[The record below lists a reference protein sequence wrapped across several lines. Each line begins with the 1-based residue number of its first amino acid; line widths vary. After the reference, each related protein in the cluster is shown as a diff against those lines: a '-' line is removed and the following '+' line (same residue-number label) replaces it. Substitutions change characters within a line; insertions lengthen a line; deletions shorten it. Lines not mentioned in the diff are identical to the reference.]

1 MVRIS
6 PSDIYDYYRPSKC
19 PLRVYLQ
26 HNRESQAKVSPFEK
40 IIREFGLAHQKA
52 HLKTF
57 PSHID
62 LSKESTQNRIER
74 TIDEINKGTQVIYR
88 PLLNA
93 RINILGKDVELLG
106 EPDFLIREGDSYLIR
121 DAKIARKIT
130 EKDHPEILRQ
140 LEIYGWL
147 YEQSVGDKCDS
158 IQVLNGR
165 GKIVSFKYSR
175 MGQSKKLIEEI
186 FHIKSMPEEPYSPVG
201 WTKCGGCKFYKR
213 CWTQAEKRKDVSL
226 VVGVDQGLAEVVNR
240 NGIVNVDQ
248 FIETFKSKR
257 LSEVKR
263 PHGKSMQRVG
273 KKSSEIMRMA
283 QSFSSGEEIIFAKPG
298 IPESQN
304 YVMFDLEGLP
314 PHMSEIEK
322 IYLWG
327 FQLFGENPS
336 DFKCGLCGFGPDGD
350 REGWE
355 QFLDK
360 AKDILNDYKNI
371 PWVHWHH
378 YERVKIDIY
387 ADRYGDPEGIALSIK
402 NNLLDLLPM
411 VNKSI
416 ALPIPSYSLKVVEK
430 YIGFKR
436 TQDEYGGD
444 WAMAKYIEAIET
456 DDEKKRNE
464 VMEEIILYNMEDL
477 KATWAVLKWLKSKFK

>member
-1 MVRIS
+1 MLIF
-6 PSDIYDYYRPSKC
+6 PSDIYDYYRPSRC

-26 HNRESQAKVSPFEK
+26 HNGESQAKASPFEE
-40 IIREFGLAHQKA
+40 IIRRFGITHQKA

-57 PSHID
+57 PSYID
-62 LSKESTQNRIER
+62 LSKESTQDRIKR
-74 TIDEINKGTQVIYR
+74 TIDEVNKGTQVIYH
-88 PLLNA
+88 PLFNA
-93 RINILGKDVELLG
+93 RINIMGKDIELSG
-106 EPDFLIREGDSYLIR
+106 EPDFLIKKEDNYLIR

-130 EKDHPEILRQ
+130 EKDHPEILIQ

-147 YEQSVGDKCDS
+147 YEQSIGKKCDS

-165 GKIVSFKYSR
+165 GEIISFKYSR
-175 MGQSKKLIEEI
+175 MGQSKKIIEEI
-186 FHIKSMPEEPYSPVG
+186 VHIKSMQEEPYSPVG
-201 WTKCGGCKFYKR
+201 WAKCGGCKFHKR
-213 CWTQAEKRKDVSL
+213 CWTQAEKRKDISL
-226 VVGVDQGLAEVVNR
+226 VMGVDQGLAEIVNR
-240 NGIVNVDQ
+240 SGIVTVDQ
-248 FIETFKSKR
+248 FIETFKNRR
-257 LSEVKR
+257 LSEVRR
-263 PHGKSMQRVG
+263 PHGKNMQRVG
-273 KKSSEIMRMA
+273 RKSAEIMRMA
-283 QSFSSGEEIIFAKPG
+283 QSFASGEEIIIANPE

-314 PHMSEIEK
+314 PHMGENEK

-327 FQLFGENPS
+327 FQLFGENRGE
-336 DFKCGLCGFGPDGD
+336 FKCGLSGFGPNGD

-355 QFLDK
+355 QFLSE
-360 AKDILNDYKNI
+360 AKDILDKYGKI

-387 ADRYGDPEGIALSIK
+387 IGRYGDPEGIAQGIK
-402 NNLLDLLPM
+402 NNLLDLLPV

-456 DDEKKRNE
+456 EDLEKRNE
-464 VMEEIILYNMEDL
+464 VMAEIILYNKEDL
-477 KATWAVLKWLKSKFK
+477 KATWAVLKWFKSKFK